1 MSYLIDSSVTAKN
14 TKVTLF
20 VLLLWIKRDANR
32 KRDAKRD
39 GRKVVCH
46 GVKSFIYKQLMAV
59 RDSCACNM
67 LLN

>member
-32 KRDAKRD
+32 KQDAKRD
-39 GRKVVCH
+39 GRNELRH
-46 GVKSFIYKQLMAV
+46 GVKSFIYKQLMV
-59 RDSCACNM
+59 VGDSCVCNM